1 MPIFIPRYISFAY
14 YIITLKHY
22 CYISFYL
29 LFCYAI
35 AAYGQAVYILP
46 SSNTIAD
53 IQTPRTDTW
62 TACHNPASLVQESHT
77 IQVAAQ
83 YENRYMLAAL
93 NTASLQAAYCNPYLN
108 VGVSFSFFG
117 YSRYQEMMAG
127 ITLARSFG
135 RFSLGLQGNYIAV
148 YCGDELKYRG
158 TFIPQIGATV
168 DITSRLTI
176 GLHAFNPF
184 WQKIHIEEGINR
196 VLPIIYSVGTDY
208 RFIDN
213 LRWAV
218 QADYDVRSTYR
229 VATALEWQA
238 IDLLVI
244 KAGVYYRQQLV
255 GCMGIGIT
263 WDKLRFDAHF
273 ELNPT
278 LGVTCQGRVSYTWSC
293 VR

>member
-1 MPIFIPRYISFAY
+1 M
-14 YIITLKHY
+14 KHY
-22 CYISFYL
+22 CYIPFYL
-29 LFCYAI
+29 LFCQAI
-35 AAYGQAVYILP
+35 AGYGQAVYTLP
-46 SSNTIAD
+46 SSSTIAD

-62 TACHNPASLVQESHT
+62 TAFHNPASLVQESHT

-117 YSRYQEMMAG
+117 YSKYQEMMAG

-135 RFSLGLQGNYIAV
+135 RFSLGLQGNYITV

-158 TFIPQIGATV
+158 TFIPQTGATV
-168 DITSRLTI
+168 DITSRLTM
-176 GLHAFNPF
+176 GLHIFNPF
-184 WQKIHIEEGINR
+184 WQKIHIEEGSNR

-208 RFIDN
+208 RFTDN

-229 VATALEWQA
+229 IATALEWQA
-238 IDLLVI
+238 IDLLLI

-255 GCMGIGIT
+255 GCMGIAIT